1 MPVAETTE
9 LKLRKSGALKYELLL
24 LIVSVIWG
32 SAFAAQQI
40 GMQRGLGPMTF
51 NGWRFALGSLALV
64 PVIFWRKKI
73 TGRARVAGKL
83 PYMGS
88 VAAGIFL
95 FAAAGFQQIGL
106 QYTSSANSGFITGFY
121 ILFVPLIGIF
131 FGHRATNSLWGA
143 ILVCLAG
150 LYLLSVSEDFV
161 VSKGDLLT
169 LICAVLWA
177 CQILVIDHVAG
188 KGDPIQIAL
197 LQFAICAVL
206 SLAAGVLFENCTFSQ
221 IQAAWGAIAYA
232 GIMSVGIA
240 FTMQVVCQKRCSP
253 GPAAILMSLEAVFA
267 ALAGYLVLNQTPTSR
282 AMVGC
287 GLILCGVLIVQLAPM
302 RRNLKAATQ
311 PLQPEPNEL
320 HADNR
325 RISVLALACHGASN
339 DSVWSDKG
347 ESVEPLR

>member
-1 MPVAETTE
+1 
-9 LKLRKSGALKYELLL
+9 
-24 LIVSVIWG
+24 
-32 SAFAAQQI
+32 
-40 GMQRGLGPMTF
+40 
-51 NGWRFALGSLALV
+51 
-64 PVIFWRKKI
+64 
-73 TGRARVAGKL
+73 
-83 PYMGS
+83 MGS
-88 VAAGIFL
+88 VAAGVFL
-95 FAAAGFQQIGL
+95 FAAASFQQIGL
-106 QYTSSANSGFITGFY
+106 LYTSSANSGFITGFY
-121 ILFVPLIGIF
+121 ILFVPVIGMF
-131 FGHRATNSLWGA
+131 FGHTASKSLWAA
-143 ILVCLAG
+143 ILVCLVG
-150 LYLLSVSEDFV
+150 FYLLSVSEGFV

-169 LICAVLWA
+169 VICAVLWA

-188 KGDPIQIAL
+188 KGDAIQIAF

-206 SLAAGVLFENCTFSQ
+206 SLAAGLLFENCTFYQ

-267 ALAGYLVLNQTPTSR
+267 ALAGYLVLNQTLTSR

-311 PLQPEPNEL
+311 PLQPEANEL

-325 RISVLALACHGASN
+325 RISVLALACHDASN
-339 DSVWSDKG
+339 DSAWGDKG
-347 ESVEPLR
+347 EFVEPLRRVLQSRLASESCVQANEETRRQNDG